1 MPSIYAH
8 DQFGKQVLSQLD
20 DELKGL
26 ITTYKKAFQIGL
38 QGPDIFSFYR
48 PWKENDISEYT
59 TILHE
64 KPARYMFE
72 RGMRFYRNSAEYVYM
87 IGVACHYALDCSC
100 HPYIAQYEKETGV
113 SHMELEAEFEK
124 MLMRRTGKD
133 PFSYRT
139 ELLIPADADTAE
151 TLYHFYHVF
160 GEEKMLYTLRW
171 TQNFRQLFT
180 EPSPIRKWILN
191 KLLTIVGLGNF
202 KKQVLQLEDNPL
214 CDESNETLY
223 RISKDAIPFAVS
235 LIQELDDCKQAEKA
249 LSEIWDKSFMGL

>member
-8 DQFGKQVLSQLD
+8 DQFGKKVLSQLD
-20 DELKGL
+20 DELKAL
-26 ITTYKKAFQIGL
+26 IEPYKKAFQIGL
-38 QGPDIFSFYR
+38 QGPDVFSFYR
-48 PWKENDISEYT
+48 PWKENDISEYA

-72 RGMRFYRNSAEYVYM
+72 RGMRFYRNSAEYAYM
-87 IGVACHYALDCSC
+87 MGAACHYALDCST

-113 SHMELEAEFEK
+113 SHMEIEAEFEK

-139 ELLIPADADTAE
+139 ELLIPADPDTAE
-151 TLYHFYHVF
+151 TMYHFYHVF

-180 EPSPIRKWILN
+180 EPDPLRKSILNWIL
-191 KLLTIVGLGNF
+191 TVCRLGAF
-202 KKQVLQLEDNPL
+202 KNHVLQLKDNPL
-214 CDESNETLY
+214 CDESNEALY
-223 RISKDAIPFAVS
+223 KIYKKAIPFAIS
-235 LIQELDDCKQAEKA
+235 LIQDLDYCKQEDRS
-249 LSEIWDKSFMGL
+249 LSELWDKSFMG